1 MSFELSLTSIFLM
14 ANALLLGIALLV
26 IIRFRRE
33 AKALLAFWQSPT
45 GAVLVGE
52 HAQSPTQA
60 ACDQEP
66 YVQSVMR
73 LEHQMLLL
81 RRDFERLASTRLA
94 PDARCEERSAR
105 SRALPIEN
113 AVRMARLGASEEELT
128 RTCGLSTGEARLMK
142 KLHGKSPTKH

>member
-1 MSFELSLTSIFLM
+1 MSFGLSLTNIFLM

-52 HAQSPTQA
+52 HAQNPGHV

-94 PDARCEERSAR
+94 PDARCEERVAR
-105 SRALPIEN
+105 PRALPIEN

-128 RTCGLSTGEARLMK
+128 RTCGLSLGEARLMK
-142 KLHGKSPTKH
+142 KLHGKSPTTH